1 MKTFSFDEL
10 HSADLIVD
18 AIYQGGEK
26 ADLSSEVLSKLL
38 KVGNAGGFRYR
49 GSLPNPR
56 LVALTSNDS
65 KHSWP
70 DTLDPESGVLEYY
83 GDNRKPGPLLQT
95 SRGGNKILE
104 FAFGKVHG
112 TAQDREEIPVFL
124 YFSRWGRGRDWRFR
138 GLIVPGGP
146 SIQRDSEL
154 LSIWRTSDGARFQNF
169 KASFTV
175 LDIPAISREW
185 LLSILEGVPDRN
197 LAPKPY
203 VDWIRSGKVKPLLA
217 PKTETIRSREQ
228 QLPNNRSDEELLTEL
243 IKCFPPQKAHL
254 FEPVALALWQLCT
267 QSRVI
272 ASVTRRSSDGGY
284 DAFGTM
290 NIGPD
295 SDPLPLEFALE
306 AKCYG
311 IGNSVGVKETSRL
324 ISRLRTHQFGVFVT
338 TSYLGKQAYTEI
350 REDNHPVV
358 VITGADIIRI
368 LQKHGVTN
376 KMSLHKWLETIGK
389 ENI

>member
-10 HSADLIVD
+10 RTADLIVD
-18 AIYQGGEK
+18 AIYLGGEK
-26 ADLSSEVLSKLL
+26 SDLSSEVLSKLL

-49 GSLPNPR
+49 GSLPNPK

-65 KHSWP
+65 SHSWP
-70 DTLDPESGVLEYY
+70 DILDPESGVLEYY

-95 SRGGNKILE
+95 SKGGNKILD
-104 FAFGKVHG
+104 FAFENVHG
-112 TAQDREEIPVFL
+112 TPEDRESIPVFL

-175 LDIPAISREW
+175 LDIPVISREW
-185 LLSILEGVPDRN
+185 LNSILEGAPDN
-197 LAPKPY
+197 DLAPKPFK
-203 VDWIRSGKVKPLLA
+203 DWIRSGRVKPLLA
-217 PKTETIRSREQ
+217 PKTETIRTREQ
-228 QLPNNRSDEELLTEL
+228 QLPNNPGDIALLLEL

-254 FEPVALALWQLCT
+254 FEPVALAIWQLCI
-267 QSRVI
+267 QSPVI
-272 ASVTRRSSDGGY
+272 AKVTRKSADGGY

-290 NIGPD
+290 NVGPE

-311 IGNSVGVKETSRL
+311 IANSVGVKETSRL

-338 TSYLGKQAYTEI
+338 TSYLAKQAYTEI
-350 REDNHPVV
+350 REDKHPVV
-358 VITGADIIRI
+358 VVTGADIIRI
-368 LQKHGVTN
+368 LQRHGVTN
-376 KMSLHKWLETIGK
+376 KLSLHKWLETVVEGQV
-389 ENI
+389 